1 MLDDENVRVVQAK
14 ALQKVADDVKK
25 LTRQAEQAGL
35 SPAASDVLMRGF
47 LQDGAALL
55 EMQTDALMT
64 NAVKNKINRLTD
76 ICLDNVRQLAEKG
89 AHSEGA
95 CEQLKD
101 ACIYFLRRKREE
113 DACKIA
119 EIFKY
124 MAYNHKE
131 LRGFILKL
139 LGMIGC
145 VAMKS
150 RQTQLALQCV
160 DVIMSSMH
168 ALQTGDEEIEHTALD
183 MLQELAAM
191 AGRMRDEAA
200 FNAVLSKVA
209 VHYATEKVVLV
220 GRRLEAFLLDLMFIA
235 ADRRYVN
242 SLPMLRWISLRLV
255 RNGSTS
261 REEQK
266 KFLLEWSVLAAQ
278 MANRNWFNETKTL
291 LDGIFIFLTREREME
306 LTKTV
311 MTSLASLFQMHS
323 QWDGFDG
330 AFKIYKA
337 WHNFLLVVLD
347 QAVLGKYT
355 DETERLDDIR
365 FILRNQRDMLV
376 LTARLTMQEEQVLF
390 HRWLQL
396 WLEETQ
402 GNPRRQKRVRRFV
415 QLTAQF
421 WHMTQPKSSKK
432 QWPQLQ
438 DIFEPSVLPK
448 KYWHYLTQV
457 V

>member
-35 SPAASDVLMRGF
+35 SPVASDVLMRGF

-150 RQTQLALQCV
+150 RQ
-160 DVIMSSMH
+160 
-168 ALQTGDEEIEHTALD
+168 
-183 MLQELAAM
+183 
-191 AGRMRDEAA
+191 
-200 FNAVLSKVA
+200 
-209 VHYATEKVVLV
+209 
-220 GRRLEAFLLDLMFIA
+220 
-235 ADRRYVN
+235 
-242 SLPMLRWISLRLV
+242 
-255 RNGSTS
+255 NGSKQS
-261 REEQK
+261 
-266 KFLLEWSVLAAQ
+266 SS
-278 MANRNWFNETKTL
+278 N
-291 LDGIFIFLTREREME
+291 
-306 LTKTV
+306 
-311 MTSLASLFQMHS
+311 S
-323 QWDGFDG
+323 
-330 AFKIYKA
+330 
-337 WHNFLLVVLD
+337 
-347 QAVLGKYT
+347 
-355 DETERLDDIR
+355 
-365 FILRNQRDMLV
+365 NQI
-376 LTARLTMQEEQVLF
+376 Q
-390 HRWLQL
+390 
-396 WLEETQ
+396 
-402 GNPRRQKRVRRFV
+402 
-415 QLTAQF
+415 
-421 WHMTQPKSSKK
+421 
-432 QWPQLQ
+432 
-438 DIFEPSVLPK
+438 
-448 KYWHYLTQV
+448 
-457 V
+457 